1 MPRRLLP
8 IQSLLLALVVTWPTA
23 WYITRAAVGSAHSDT
38 PKHLWTLWWMR
49 REWLDGPWGLQ
60 TTLVNAPD
68 GMPLYPIEPL
78 HGLLALLLQIPV
90 VPLSNLLAIANVT
103 LVGIC
108 TGWLGWLVSR
118 RPAGALVA
126 GALAQTGSFVA
137 FTLHVG
143 VGELRQVWWIPL
155 GLGLLLH
162 AQEQRALRWFA
173 LLGATLGLA
182 TVSCFYHGFFLGIA
196 LAVVALCTLRADPAL
211 GRGYALAVGI
221 ALAIIVPIVRTFSH
235 SYAPDDQAVAA
246 VGFLEWMG
254 TAPPLETYPR
264 SSLEPWQLVV
274 TRAVDFSHATRQAYA
289 YGGGRYLGWITIGL
303 AVAGAWQMPRRALP
317 WIAVGLTGIVFAMGT
332 VLWWG
337 DAIVQ
342 PRIVLPLAVLNHAL
356 AWFGEPLNFPV
367 RFLALTTIATSI
379 LAALGTT
386 RRWMLALVPLAM
398 IDVNRNALAPW
409 PRNMMVM
416 ADLSPVEAP
425 EGAVADFTFAL
436 RENVDPL
443 RSYDAADRFQLLG
456 AQVWLDRPMQ
466 IMPVERVE
474 LWGTSGIRWTAA
486 LPLAALVRGA
496 SVDEDGVRAST
507 WLLRERGFRSVV
519 VTHACDANPERGFLR
534 SVSQV
539 LGEPAR
545 GRCGLL
551 WKLPAV
557 EASPAESA
565 RWTEEQATRL
575 DALQAQ
581 ITTQRGGAPPP
592 P

>member
-8 IQSLLLALVVTWPTA
+8 LQSLLLALIVTWPTP
-23 WYITRAAVGSAHSDT
+23 WYLTRAAVGSAHSDT

-49 REWLDGPWGLQ
+49 REGIDGPWGLL
-60 TTLVNAPD
+60 TTLVNAPE

-78 HGLLALLLQIPV
+78 HGVLAMVLQIPV
-90 VPLSNLLAIANVT
+90 VPLSNLLAITNVT

-108 TGWLGWLVSR
+108 TGWLGWLASR

-162 AQEQRALRWFA
+162 AQERRELRWFA

-182 TVSCFYHGFFLGIA
+182 TVSCFYHGFFLATA
-196 LAVVALCTLRADPAL
+196 LAVVALCTLRADRAL
-211 GRGYALAVGI
+211 WQGYGVAVAI
-221 ALAIIVPIVRTFSH
+221 ALAIIVPVVRTFAH
-235 SYAPDDQAVAA
+235 SYAPDDQAAA
-246 VGFLEWMG
+246 RAGFLAWMG
-254 TAPPLETYPR
+254 TATHLETYPR
-264 SSLEPWQLVV
+264 SSLELWQLVT
-274 TRAVDFSHATRQAYA
+274 TRDVDFSHATRQTYA
-289 YGGGRYLGWITIGL
+289 YGGGRYLGWITLGL
-303 AVAGAWQMPRRALP
+303 SAAGAWNMPRRALP
-317 WIAVGLTGIVFAMGT
+317 WVAVALTGIVFAMGT

-486 LPLAALVRGA
+486 LPLAKLVLGE
-496 SVDEDGVRAST
+496 SVDEDGVRASN
-507 WLLRERGFRSVV
+507 WLLRDRGFRSVV
-519 VTHACDANPERGFLR
+519 VTHACDTAPERSFLR
-534 SVSQV
+534 GVRQA
-539 LGEPAR
+539 LGEPEQ

-551 WKLPAV
+551 WVIPEV
-557 EASPAESA
+557 EATPAETA
-565 RWTEEQATRL
+565 RWTEEHAARVEAQAKEI
-575 DALQAQ
+575 AK
-581 ITTQRGGAPPP
+581 QRGGPAPPP
-592 P
+592 

>member
-8 IQSLLLALVVTWPTA
+8 IQSFLLALIVTWPTP
-23 WYITRAAVGSAHSDT
+23 WYFTRAAVGSAHSDT

-49 REWLDGPWGLQ
+49 RELLDGPWGLT

-78 HGLLALLLQIPV
+78 HGLISLLLPLPV
-90 VPLSNLLAIANVT
+90 VPLSNLLAILNVM

-162 AQEQRALRWFA
+162 AQETRALRWFA

-182 TVSCFYHGFFLGIA
+182 TVSCFYHGFFLA
-196 LAVVALCTLRADPAL
+196 TAVAVVALCTLRAERAL
-211 GRGYALAVGI
+211 WQGYAVSVAIALAV
-221 ALAIIVPIVRTFSH
+221 IVPVVRMFAH
-235 SYAPDDQAVAA
+235 SYAPDDQAAA
-246 VGFLEWMG
+246 SVGFLEWMR
-254 TAPPLETYPR
+254 TRTHLETYPR
-264 SSLEPWQLVV
+264 SSLEAWQLVL
-274 TRAVDFSHATRQAYA
+274 TRTVDFSHANRQAYA

-303 AVAGAWQMPRRALP
+303 AAAGAWNMPRRALP
-317 WIAVGLTGIVFAMGT
+317 WVAVAVTGIVFALGT

-356 AWFGEPLNFPV
+356 AWLGEPLNFPV

-416 ADLSPVEAP
+416 ADLAPVEAP

-436 RENVDPL
+436 RDNADPL

-456 AQVWLDRPMQ
+456 AQVWLDRPTQ

-474 LWGTSGIRWTAA
+474 LWGTTGIRWTAA
-486 LPLAALVRGA
+486 LPLARLVLGDA
-496 SVDEDGVRAST
+496 VDEEGVRAST

-519 VTHACDANPERGFLR
+519 VTHTCDAAPEGAFL
-534 SVSQV
+534 QALTDA
-539 LGEPAR
+539 LGAPRR
-545 GRCGLL
+545 GRCGAL
-551 WKLPAV
+551 WPLPEV
-557 EASPAESA
+557 EATPEEAA
-565 RWTEEQATRL
+565 RWTEAQTERL
-575 DALQAQ
+575 EALQVEIAK
-581 ITTQRGGAPPP
+581 QRGGPSPRP
-592 P
+592 